1 MEKQARHVT
10 TLIESIDKRQQ
21 LESQM
26 VNLVLGMHE
35 DMREVEEMM
44 AAGYDG
50 REKDADRSMS

>member
-1 MEKQARHVT
+1 VK
-10 TLIESIDKRQQ
+10 TLIESIDRRQQ

-26 VNLVLGMHE
+26 VDLVVSMHE

-50 REKDADRSMS
+50 REKAANRSMS